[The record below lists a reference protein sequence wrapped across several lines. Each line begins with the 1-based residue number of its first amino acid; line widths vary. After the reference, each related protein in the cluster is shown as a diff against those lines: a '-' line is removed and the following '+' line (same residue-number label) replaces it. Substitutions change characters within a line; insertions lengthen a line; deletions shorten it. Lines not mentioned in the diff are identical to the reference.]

1 MRGRTVRDL
10 VSVEKRKQQ
19 CSLCGSRAG
28 EVTLMRS
35 VSNRVGA
42 AEYVCFG
49 GCKKQLQSQIRR
61 LRKSIEKEPK

>member
-1 MRGRTVRDL
+1 
-10 VSVEKRKQQ
+10 
-19 CSLCGSRAG
+19 
-28 EVTLMRS
+28 MRS